1 MKKSLVFNLLLAF
14 VLIHS
19 GCSQKQINSD
29 VTNSAD
35 LLSQMPDPPA
45 GYRAAP
51 LWDWNDVITKKDIEF
66 QMKKFKEGGIGGVFI
81 HPRPGLVTEYLSE
94 DWNQLFDYTVEMAK
108 ELGMQVWIYDENS
121 YPSGFA
127 GGHVQ
132 ARYPDSYKHGTGLG
146 YKITN
151 TLADTAGL
159 EIEVIL
165 QKTASGFKTIFSSTS
180 STFSTISTL
189 SSDSTLY
196 IFYRTHPSTSFWYG
210 GFPYVD
216 LLYPGVTDTFMKATM
231 EGYEKYNKED
241 FGKTLRGVFTD
252 EPNLSAAEG
261 KGTVV
266 RWTPDLFEQF
276 EKRWGYPLQPNL
288 GALVEETGEWMKVR
302 HDYFTLTLE
311 MFLDRWAVPWFN
323 YCEKNN
329 LDWTG
334 HYWEH
339 GWPYPGE
346 GIDEAAFYMYHQMPG
361 VDMLGRTYDPEGLE
375 GQFGNIRAVRELGS
389 SANQAG
395 WRRTLS
401 ETWGGAGWQIS
412 FAELKRLVDW
422 EVVMGVNFVNPHLS
436 YYSMQGVRK
445 FDYPPSFNYQEPWWD
460 NFSLLGDYI
469 GRICLAVSAGE
480 QINNILVLQPNT
492 TAWMYHS
499 STKDHPAIAGL
510 SRTFITF
517 VRNLEAYQYEYDLG
531 SEQVMKRFA
540 EVTHNGLMV
549 RNRTYDHIVIPP
561 GMRNIESTTLSMLEQ
576 YLDAGMAILCLSD
589 SIDYIDGKPD
599 TSLKTLA
606 KKYPVTW
613 IDASNLNSDSAI
625 SFFSNPD
632 FVLKQTDTTKGQ
644 IFHQRRILEDGQLL
658 FVVNSDLESPAS
670 AEVTIGGRNAV
681 EIDLLTGKPLPL
693 SLTKLPAK
701 IGFTS
706 EIPAGGSRLFLVTG
720 KKITT
725 DAPTLAKAGTSKPL
739 SPVGDLSAKRLSTNV
754 LTIDYLDLE
763 TATQKLNDTY
773 FMTAMYAL
781 FKESGLETGNPWQHK
796 IQYKKKYLEL
806 DNFGNDTWFKVK
818 YRFNVDANLDPL
830 QISMMEAVI
839 ERPDIWKVFLNGQEI
854 TPMAGR
860 WWLDTHFPV
869 FQIGSLVKTGEN
881 IIELRAPKMSVF
893 AEIMPVYILGDFT
906 VLPVSKGFTISA
918 ATNPGLNSWKTAGLP
933 FYSSAVSYS
942 REYVVDKPAG
952 SYKLSL
958 GSWKGSVAEVWVNGE
973 KAGTIGWD
981 PYELDITSSIR
992 PDKNTVEVRV
1002 KGSLK
1007 NTLGFHH
1014 RVFSGWI
1021 FGPFSWNDSPDHQ
1034 PAGEAYQF
1042 MDNGMFGDF
1051 TISNQR

>member
-14 VLIHS
+14 ILIMS
-19 GCSQKQINSD
+19 GCSKKQINSD

-94 DWNQLFDYTVEMAK
+94 DWNQLFKYTVEIAK

-132 ARYPDSYKHGTGLG
+132 ARFPDSYKHGTGLG

-180 STFSTISTL
+180 STISTS

-196 IFYRTHPSTSFWYG
+196 LFYRTHPSTSFWFG

-241 FGKTLRGVFTD
+241 FGNTLKGIFTD

-261 KGTVV
+261 PGTVV

-276 EKRWGYPLQPNL
+276 EKRWGYLLQPTL
-288 GALVEETGEWMKVR
+288 ASLVEETGDWMKVR

-346 GIDEAAFYMYHQMPG
+346 GIDEAAFYMYHQIPG
-361 VDMLGRTYDPEGLE
+361 VDMLGRSYDPEGFE
-375 GQFGNIRAVRELGS
+375 TQFGNIRAVRELGS

-412 FAELKRLVDW
+412 FAEMKRLVDW

-460 NFSLLGDYI
+460 NFSLLGDYV
-469 GRICLAVSAGE
+469 GRICLAMSAGE
-480 QINNILVLQPNT
+480 QFNNTLVLQPNT

-499 STKDHPAIAGL
+499 STKDHPAIFNL
-510 SRTFITF
+510 SRTFKKFIGD
-517 VRNLEAYQYEYDLG
+517 LEANQYEYDLG
-531 SEQVMKRFA
+531 SEQVLKRFA
-540 EVTHNGLMV
+540 DVTRNGLTI
-549 RNRTYDHIVIPP
+549 RNRTYNHIVIPP
-561 GMRNIESTTLSMLEQ
+561 GMRNIESTTLSMLEK
-576 YLDAGMAILCLSD
+576 YLDAGLTILCLSD
-589 SIDYIDGKPD
+589 SVDYIDGKPNA
-599 TSLKTLA
+599 SCKELA
-606 KKYPVTW
+606 EKYPVTW
-613 IDASNLNSDSAI
+613 IEENNLYSDHVI
-625 SFFSNPD
+625 SFFANPD
-632 FVLKQTDTTKGQ
+632 FVLIQKDTTKGQ
-644 IFHQRRILEDGQLL
+644 VFHQRRMLEDGELL
-658 FVVNSDLESPAS
+658 FVVNSDLESPAT
-670 AEVTIGGRNAV
+670 AEVTIAGRNAI
-681 EIDLLTGKPLPL
+681 EINLLTGKPLPIN
-693 SLTKLPAK
+693 LTKQPTK
-701 IGFTS
+701 IVFS
-706 EIPAGGSRLFLVTG
+706 CYIPAGGSRLFLITG
-720 KKITT
+720 KKIKT
-725 DAPTLAKAGTSKPL
+725 DPSKLSGSEIAKSL
-739 SPVGDLSAKRLSTNV
+739 SPVGKMTVKRLSSNV
-754 LTIDYLDLE
+754 LTIDYLDRE
-763 TATQKLNDTY
+763 TTKQTLNDT
-773 FMTAMYAL
+773 
-781 FKESGLETGNPWQHK
+781 
-796 IQYKKKYLEL
+796 
-806 DNFGNDTWFKVK
+806 
-818 YRFNVDANLDPL
+818 
-830 QISMMEAVI
+830 
-839 ERPDIWKVFLNGQEI
+839 
-854 TPMAGR
+854 
-860 WWLDTHFPV
+860 
-869 FQIGSLVKTGEN
+869 
-881 IIELRAPKMSVF
+881 
-893 AEIMPVYILGDFT
+893 
-906 VLPVSKGFTISA
+906 
-918 ATNPGLNSWKTAGLP
+918 
-933 FYSSAVSYS
+933 
-942 REYVVDKPAG
+942 
-952 SYKLSL
+952 
-958 GSWKGSVAEVWVNGE
+958 
-973 KAGTIGWD
+973 
-981 PYELDITSSIR
+981 
-992 PDKNTVEVRV
+992 
-1002 KGSLK
+1002 
-1007 NTLGFHH
+1007 
-1014 RVFSGWI
+1014 
-1021 FGPFSWNDSPDHQ
+1021 
-1034 PAGEAYQF
+1034 
-1042 MDNGMFGDF
+1042 
-1051 TISNQR
+1051 